1 MKANEEKKRYYKL
14 WRAKNK
20 EKIKAYNDRYWQ
32 KRAEKA
38 ERELKENE
46 KIIRCLLNGLTE
58 DQKRGNKKCVNV
70 KEKQGIFSMKTV

>member
-14 WRAKNK
+14 WRKKNK

-46 KIIRCLLNGLTE
+46 NISDNP
-58 DQKRGNKKCVNV
+58 
-70 KEKQGIFSMKTV
+70 